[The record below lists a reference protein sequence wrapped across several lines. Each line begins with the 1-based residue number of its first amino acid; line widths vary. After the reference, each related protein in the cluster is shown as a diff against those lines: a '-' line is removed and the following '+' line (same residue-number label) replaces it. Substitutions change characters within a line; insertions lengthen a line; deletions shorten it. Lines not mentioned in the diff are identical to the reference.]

1 MDENLPVTPGTHRED
16 SFDIAVRG
24 YHRGQVQE
32 YMARSSQLLATLE
45 QHLAVARADVQRA
58 KSEADEAR
66 AETERLRTQQV
77 ESKPVHQEVS
87 GRLSQILKLAAEEAD
102 QERATAEAEIAKL
115 RAESNAAAEQAIA
128 QARAQAEEVVTTAHR
143 TAEAE
148 LAEARSTADS
158 DLKRAREEADRL
170 RLASVRQTQN
180 LLDEARRRAGAVNEV
195 SNHRLET
202 LTATHGEAVLRLGQ
216 IRDVLADLLDRD
228 SAAGSLAEVV
238 EAVLAPAQ
246 DIPDVE
252 DVELVEDDDPALDA
266 PEPAHDEVVVEDET
280 PALTPSAGP
289 GNPGSPLGE
298 ELDDPVGSRAAASD
312 GVVAGSTGD
321 LSGGERTAGAPT
333 PARSLDVDAS
343 IDLRDRRPRP
353 TTGEHTLPRR

>member
-1 MDENLPVTPGTHRED
+1 MDENLPGTPGTHRED

-58 KSEADEAR
+58 KADADTAKAEMEA
-66 AETERLRTQQV
+66 LRSKQA

-87 GRLSQILKLAAEEAD
+87 SRLSQILKLAAEEAD
-102 QERATAEAEIAKL
+102 QERATAESEIAAL
-115 RAESNAAAEQAIA
+115 RAESNAEAEKLVAEARAEAEDHVNTARRTAESELA
-128 QARAQAEEVVTTAHR
+128 QARA
-143 TAEAE
+143 TAE
-148 LAEARSTADS
+148 S
-158 DLKRAREEADRL
+158 DLRRAREEADRL

-238 EAVLAPAQ
+238 EAVLAPGQEA
-246 DIPDVE
+246 PEVE
-252 DVELVEDDDPALDA
+252 DVELVDDEDEPDIAEIDDDHDDVVVDDSSARTPSPAPVSALGD
-266 PEPAHDEVVVEDET
+266 PLHDPAHAAGET
-280 PALTPSAGP
+280 PAATPVRSMEAQ
-289 GNPGSPLGE
+289 
-298 ELDDPVGSRAAASD
+298 AA
-312 GVVAGSTGD
+312 
-321 LSGGERTAGAPT
+321 
-333 PARSLDVDAS
+333 
-343 IDLRDRRPRP
+343 IDLRERRLRTP
-353 TTGEHTLPRR
+353 